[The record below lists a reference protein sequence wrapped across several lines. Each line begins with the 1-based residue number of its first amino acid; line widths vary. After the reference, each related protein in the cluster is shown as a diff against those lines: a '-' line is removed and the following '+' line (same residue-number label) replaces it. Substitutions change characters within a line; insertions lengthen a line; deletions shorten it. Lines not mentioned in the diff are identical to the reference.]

1 MNAEMQEKIQQEI
14 VKQALEKSISQQHR
28 RQEELDTQDIL
39 DALEELTGLSRV
51 DLDKIAIEVKR
62 SYAHAQDSFLSIK
75 SQIIIGSVLMLTFL
89 CVPILPKW
97 LL

>member
-1 MNAEMQEKIQQEI
+1 MNAEIQEKIQLEI
-14 VKQALEKSISQQHR
+14 VKRALEKSISQQRR

-75 SQIIIGSVLMLTFL
+75 SQVILGSALMLTFL
-89 CVPILPKW
+89 CVPILAKW

>member
-14 VKQALEKSISQQHR
+14 VKRTLEKSISQQHR
-28 RQEELDTQDIL
+28 RQEKLDTQDIL
-39 DALEELTGLSRV
+39 DALEELTGLSRA
-51 DLDKIAIEVKR
+51 DLDKIAIEVKQ

-75 SQIIIGSVLMLTFL
+75 SQLILGSVLMLTFV
-89 CVPILPKW
+89 CVPILAKW

>member
-14 VKQALEKSISQQHR
+14 VKRALEKSISHQHR
-28 RQEELDTQDIL
+28 RQEKLDTQDIL

-75 SQIIIGSVLMLTFL
+75 SQVILGSVLMLTFVCL
-89 CVPILPKW
+89 PIFVKW